1 MLKEYIQNA
10 GSSINSTWYD
20 IMPGVTVYRFETNES
35 STSQISPDIYSES
48 TLFEIFFNL
57 NGSILIGRKRGTPV
71 SIGKHE
77 IFLLADASGFSS
89 VRITLPLSGI
99 LITVDHDK
107 ARKGLQSLYGMISQ
121 FRLNKDR
128 MRTLISERQGC
139 FLLHSTEWSRG
150 IFTTLKE
157 LPDNN
162 QGDFCVLKSLEL
174 LYLLSIDSPVLREGI
189 DPLTGDSYLTGI
201 VSEMKKYMETHLD
214 EKLTIDTLCRRY
226 HISATAFKTC
236 FRRLYGQPVHSWLLE
251 QRMLRAANLLCLSP
265 MSILQVSQAVGYEG
279 ISQFN
284 VIFKRRYGI
293 TPRQYRKL
301 SNTGEL

>member
-20 IMPGVTVYRFETNES
+20 IMPGVTVYRFNTDES
-35 STSQISPDIYSES
+35 STSQVSPDIHTES
-48 TLFEIFFNL
+48 SLFEIFYSL
-57 NGSILIGRKRGTPV
+57 KGSVLIGRKRGTPI
-71 SIGKHE
+71 SIGRNE

-89 VRITLPLSGI
+89 VRITLPLSGV
-99 LITVDHDK
+99 LITVDHEK
-107 ARKGLQSLYGMISQ
+107 AQNGLRSLNGMISQ

-128 MRTLISERQGC
+128 MRTLIHERQGC

-157 LPDNN
+157 LSAKH
-162 QGDFCVLKSLEL
+162 QGDFCVLKTLEL
-174 LYLLSIDSPVLREGI
+174 LYLLSIDSPVLQEGI

-201 VSEMKKYMETHLD
+201 VSDMKKYMQEHLD
-214 EKLTIDTLCRRY
+214 EKLTIDTICRRY

-251 QRMLRAANLLCLSP
+251 QRMLRAANLLCSSP